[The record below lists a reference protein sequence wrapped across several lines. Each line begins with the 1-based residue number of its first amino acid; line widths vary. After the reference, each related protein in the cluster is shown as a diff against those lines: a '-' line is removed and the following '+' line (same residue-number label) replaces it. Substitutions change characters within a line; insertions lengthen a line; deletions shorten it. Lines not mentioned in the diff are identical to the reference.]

1 MRSAD
6 IPLSLYVHWPW
17 CVRKCPY
24 CDFNSHALTS
34 SYDPSRQYIDALIH
48 DLKHSIAYAQN
59 RELISIFIGGGTP
72 SLSAPQEL
80 ERFLETVFSLL
91 KVASDVEI
99 TLEAN
104 PGTVDT
110 AHFKAYRSIGINR
123 LSMGIQSFNDELLK
137 RLGRIH
143 NSEDARKA
151 IKIAQESFEN
161 FNLDVMF
168 ALPGQT
174 LEELKFEL
182 NEAIAAESTHL
193 SFYQLTLE
201 PNTAEST
208 HLSFYQL
215 TLEPNTV
222 FAKHI
227 PDNIPDPDVIYQMQD
242 LVASTL
248 ETAGFEHYE
257 VSGYAKPGKRCR
269 HNLNYWQFG
278 DYLACGAGAHSKV
291 TLKDGTIV
299 REARFMQPES
309 YIKHAIKDSAVAHER
324 VVAKE
329 EQAFEFM
336 LNVLRLRE
344 GAPLDLLSERTALSL
359 DDIQPGIAKAQSLGL
374 MPQPLNRFVT
384 TDKGWDFLSDVQEI
398 FL

>member
-34 SYDPSRQYIDALIH
+34 SYDPSRQYVDALIH

-72 SLSAPQEL
+72 SLIAPQEL

-201 PNTAEST
+201 PNT
-208 HLSFYQL
+208 
-215 TLEPNTV
+215 V

-227 PDNIPDPDVIYQMQD
+227 PNNIPDPDVIYQMQD

-248 ETAGFEHYE
+248 ETAG
-257 VSGYAKPGKRCR
+257 S
-269 HNLNYWQFG
+269 
-278 DYLACGAGAHSKV
+278 
-291 TLKDGTIV
+291 
-299 REARFMQPES
+299 
-309 YIKHAIKDSAVAHER
+309 
-324 VVAKE
+324 
-329 EQAFEFM
+329 
-336 LNVLRLRE
+336 LRLCQAR
-344 GAPLDLLSERTALSL
+344 
-359 DDIQPGIAKAQSLGL
+359 
-374 MPQPLNRFVT
+374 
-384 TDKGWDFLSDVQEI
+384 
-398 FL
+398 

>member
-72 SLSAPQEL
+72 SLIAPQEL
-80 ERFLETVFSLL
+80 ERFIETVFSHF
-91 KVASDVEI
+91 KIASDVEI

-182 NEAIAAESTHL
+182 NEAIAA
-193 SFYQLTLE
+193 Q
-201 PNTAEST
+201 ST

-269 HNLNYWQFG
+269 HNLNYWTFG
-278 DYLACGAGAHSKV
+278 DYIGVGAGAHGKI
-291 TLKDGTIV
+291 TTKGGILRTERRANPQLYMDDAANG
-299 REARFMQPES
+299 RFASQLSFVLAES
-309 YIKHAIKDSAVAHER
+309 LT
-324 VVAKE
+324 
-329 EQAFEFM
+329 FEFI
-336 LNVLRLRE
+336 LNVLRLYDGVPVSLWEEATGLSFDVIGKTVDALRDE
-344 GAPLDLLSERTALSL
+344 GLLAKDPQRLVCTPLGRNWLST
-359 DDIQPGIAKAQSLGL
+359 
-374 MPQPLNRFVT
+374 
-384 TDKGWDFLSDVQEI
+384 VQER
-398 FL
+398 FLADNEI

>member
-1 MRSAD
+1 MTSAA

-24 CDFNSHALTS
+24 CDFNSHALAPD
-34 SYDPSRQYIDALIH
+34 YDPSKDYIDALIA
-48 DLKHSIAYAQN
+48 DLKQSVGYALN

-72 SLSAPQEL
+72 SLIAPHEL
-80 ERFLETVFSLL
+80 ERFLNAVHSLFH
-91 KVASDVEI
+91 VSENAEI

-143 NSEDARKA
+143 NRNDARQA

-174 LEELKFEL
+174 LKELEFEL
-182 NEAIAAESTHL
+182 QEAIASK
-193 SFYQLTLE
+193 
-201 PNTAEST
+201 ST

-222 FAKHI
+222 FAKHT
-227 PDNIPDPDVIYQMQD
+227 PEGLPDPDMIYQMQD
-242 LVASTL
+242 LVVSTL
-248 ETAGFEHYE
+248 EDAGFEHYE

-278 DYLACGAGAHSKV
+278 DYLACGAGAHSKI
-291 TLKDGTIV
+291 TMDDGTII

-309 YIKHAIKDSAVAHER
+309 FMKHALNDSAAAHKR

-344 GAPLDLLSERTALSL
+344 GVSLDLLSQRTALTL
-359 DDIQPGIAKAQSLGL
+359 KDIQPNIDEAQSLGL
-374 MPQPLNRFVT
+374 MPKPLNRFVT